1 MSLRPTAERRHDPL
15 LHPRHWPSWIG
26 VGMLRLFSLLP
37 VPVLWA
43 GGVLVGEL
51 LYYLVPSRR
60 RVVAVNIGMCF
71 PELNEREHRRLVKR
85 HFHAFG
91 QALLDIGIAWWA
103 RPARLRRLVRIRGR
117 EPVDALLAAG
127 KRVIFM
133 APHFLGL
140 EIGGVR
146 ISLEGHGCAMFRPL
160 QNKVLNRVMEKGR
173 TRFGLMLVA
182 HKAPLT
188 TLVRVMREGAPLF
201 YLPDQDAHRRSRAFV
216 PFFGIRTATFTTLSR
231 FASLTDAVVVP
242 LVCRQLPR
250 GRGYEVVCRPPL
262 ADFPTNDL
270 LQDAAA
276 MNREIEQE
284 VREAPHQYFWMHR
297 RFKTRPPGEASLY
310 D

>member
-1 MSLRPTAERRHDPL
+1 MSPRPTAERGHGLL

-26 VGMLRLFSLLP
+26 VGVLWLFSLLP

-60 RVVAVNIGMCF
+60 RVVSVNIELCF
-71 PELNEREHRRLVKR
+71 PELSERERRRLVKR

-91 QALLDIGIAWWA
+91 QAVLDIGIAWWA
-103 RPARLRRLVRIRGR
+103 RPARLCRLVRIRDR

-188 TLVRVMREGAPLF
+188 TLVRMMREGAPLF

-216 PFFGIRTATFTTLSR
+216 PFFGVRTATFTTLSR
-231 FASLTDAVVVP
+231 FASLADAVVVP

-250 GRGYEVVCRPPL
+250 GRGYEVICRPPL
-262 ADFPTNDL
+262 VDFPSNDL
-270 LQDAAA
+270 LQDAAT

-310 D
+310 G